1 MRSVKRFPNP
11 FHRAN
16 FSFPGDWRDLMWVR
30 WSADLEKVY
39 RSSSQCRVHCTLRGP
54 SNTIEREEDV
64 EHQVSQSLLHQTSA
78 QIAGDTAQSD
88 TVGVG
93 GLVVTSARDH
103 SMCVVLDWCQCRQ
116 VRVGL
121 HISLSVIGTQC
132 QCHCEVVCQ
141 GKDWLI
147 LQEKCQSSGEDLTEA
162 GAGNNRFASQLCS
175 AIIPLRSPCHCVQVF
190 SHTAH
195 SHTLNK

>member
-1 MRSVKRFPNP
+1 MWRGFLILPTGP
-11 FHRAN
+11 TFHFLVIDGIWCEWDDLRT
-16 FSFPGDWRDLMWVR
+16 WRKCTGLVP
-30 WSADLEKVY
+30 SAVY
-39 RSSSQCRVHCTLRGP
+39 TVHSEGPPTLLRGKKM
-54 SNTIEREEDV
+54 SSIKWA
-64 EHQVSQSLLHQTSA
+64 SLYCTRPQPRLLET
-78 QIAGDTAQSD
+78 QSD

-93 GLVVTSARDH
+93 GLVVTSTRDH

-147 LQEKCQSSGEDLTEA
+147 LQQKCQSSGEDLTEA